1 MHAAAAAAAA
11 DAGSNVMLS
20 DAGIAADAVASAA
33 LAGSL
38 ASSFAGALA
47 SVAGAGSLHVLSPD
61 VLLHD
66 NVSTPMELNVDML
79 LNDELTS
86 HANGE
91 TKSSN
96 ATDFMSS
103 MPVEQFG
110 EIGKFGNSEF
120 AWRVSTS
127 SCLIS
132 RLVGDLPRHA
142 VIPSDSLISRLCILK
157 KLSNENVLPLNK

>member
-11 DAGSNVMLS
+11 DSNVMLS

-38 ASSFAGALA
+38 ASSFAGASA
-47 SVAGAGSLHVLSPD
+47 SVAGAELLHVLSPD

-103 MPVEQFG
+103 MPVEVFW
-110 EIGKFGNSEF
+110 EISKFGKFEF
-120 AWRVSTS
+120 AGHVF
-127 SCLIS
+127 
-132 RLVGDLPRHA
+132 
-142 VIPSDSLISRLCILK
+142 
-157 KLSNENVLPLNK
+157 